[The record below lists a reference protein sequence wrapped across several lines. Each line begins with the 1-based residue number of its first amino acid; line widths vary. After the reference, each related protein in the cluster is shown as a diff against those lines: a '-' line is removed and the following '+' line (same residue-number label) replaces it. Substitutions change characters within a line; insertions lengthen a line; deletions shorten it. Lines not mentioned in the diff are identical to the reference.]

1 MSSIQGLP
9 DQGSDVSIL
18 ITRVHLHP
26 LCELVEFWAKF
37 SQNGAADYM
46 GLAKDIQSPGTIFR
60 EFEGSPGDQCLAQ
73 KDGTWYR
80 ARVVSQNAS
89 QYVVFLIDKGM
100 TYSTNTSKLA
110 WGKREYF
117 DLPPEVEFCVLA
129 NILPVSPDN
138 RWSPVALEFLKSLT
152 GKSVKVHVQNFLR
165 VHRMFVLHIP
175 CISKQMYEMGFA
187 RKLSAEMFQDFL
199 LSSLQ
204 AKSGPTEP
212 QSVVSMGTGE
222 RLHNEEMYMYPEL
235 QAGTVETVVVTE
247 VTNPLRIFCQLK
259 VFSQELKK
267 LSEQLTQCC
276 DGRIASCTIDPE
288 MIGFPC
294 AARGSDGKWYRSV
307 LQQVFPANKVVEV
320 LNVDYGTKQIVHVE
334 NVRPLASEFFRMPVV
349 TYNCSLHGIIDQG
362 VGWTTSQIDYLR
374 TLLLFKT
381 IIAKFEYQS
390 ITEGVYYA
398 TLYGDENSNINNL
411 FGSKEKA
418 CELFTKIVLDKA
430 LSVHVLVQAD
440 GCHFVKLTDPD
451 AQGEKDLAKL
461 LFAAGF
467 AEKNDTKR
475 LSKGKTN
482 SQVALPSTVQYTGMS
497 FQHLNAAISGGIERK
512 CATFK
517 EQMFSIGSILDVN
530 VSYIE
535 SPNDFWCQL
544 VQSTGHLKLLMY
556 DMQTHYR
563 NSEFQPL
570 VETACAARHPENGMW
585 YRALIVQKRETP
597 HVDVL
602 FIDYGQ
608 TETVSVFDL
617 RKIEKDFLSLP
628 GQAFRCSLFNPVDP
642 TSAINDWTEE
652 AVDRFHTFVGTA
664 ANSFVIL
671 KCTIYAVMYSE
682 QKIVFNIV
690 DLETPFESICTSLV
704 NLVKSTPPK
713 VPSGPSF
720 RLDTYYYSTH
730 NVKTG
735 TEEQVIVTSVKNVRH
750 FYCQLQR
757 NADTLKDL
765 QLKVAILCAQLQRV
779 TVPPVFGTL
788 CFAKYT
794 DGHWYRGQ
802 IKATKPSIQVHFVDY
817 GDTLEV
823 VNSDLL
829 PIPKEAS
836 EIMAVPVQAL
846 LCSLS
851 DIPDDIPLEA
861 NSWFETSSTE
871 GEFKAL
877 IVAKEPD
884 GKLVVELYQGKIQ
897 VNSKIKKLFE
907 LEMLTEGTVVCQD
920 STSVE
925 ITVKPAQ
932 ARTNVSPTQAYAELD
947 DAKHITKDT
956 MSFVPKTSHSKTL
969 TDSLERKSVPHPS
982 LTTMSK
988 EITTESWINDNDV
1001 LPPKIEKL
1009 PKLSDLAPRSIT
1021 NGMVTDVYISHC
1033 NGPLSFYV
1041 QLVKEEDDIF
1051 SIVNELND
1059 PETSSISAAITEV
1072 HPGDLVQAEFTD
1084 DSSWYRAV
1092 VKEKQDKETVLVE
1105 FVDFGN
1111 TASIPLS
1118 KMCKL
1123 DKAFLRHPAY
1133 STHCMLKSAAGLKV
1147 LEPEVSSAFEL
1158 AIGNIGEKQ
1167 LKCKF
1172 TQLSGTVWEVILEDG
1187 GVEVECK
1194 ISVKSQPDDAEVNKV
1209 PPTAK
1214 GQQLDVYITA
1224 ITDAQIFWCQS
1235 ADSEELDQITES
1247 LADKGEAADS
1257 MNLCSLSVGSPCIAL
1272 YSEDQLW
1279 YRAEI
1284 LNKTGD
1290 EVSLFFVDY
1299 GNKSQVKL
1307 SDVRQITPEMIQ
1319 NPVQAFLCELQ
1330 GFDSLEGSWKTSAE
1344 DELSVLTAD
1353 QLLQLTVCKVT
1364 KEDDKPKCYVRL
1376 ECEGQIINESMRKF
1390 WRSNASETSIETQTL
1405 TTAEEAVP
1413 IEKPK
1418 EVESCDD
1425 GGADVPSVDG
1435 SEMVEVRIEDQTGT
1449 TENGSQSSENLK
1461 ELFEFVVETDK
1472 GQSLAHDAHVS
1483 PENSLASFAVPLEDV
1498 EDQLCST
1505 SYGSQILESLEVN
1518 ISAITTEPSD
1528 ALPFD
1533 IASEETVLYC
1543 TGDESEDLSSS
1554 YEAKLMDKDLEE
1566 NDLSLMD
1573 STGTEYMG
1581 SLLDECFLEVT
1592 DESGF
1597 TEPFDSPCKEDRH
1610 VSDISKYFGK
1620 QNVCYCNIS
1629 NYLIDQS
1636 VFKSKY
1642 KLCMLSLLFTMK
1654 CYNARW

>member
-1 MSSIQGLP
+1 
-9 DQGSDVSIL
+9 
-18 ITRVHLHP
+18 
-26 LCELVEFWAKF
+26 
-37 SQNGAADYM
+37 
-46 GLAKDIQSPGTIFR
+46 
-60 EFEGSPGDQCLAQ
+60 
-73 KDGTWYR
+73 
-80 ARVVSQNAS
+80 
-89 QYVVFLIDKGM
+89 
-100 TYSTNTSKLA
+100 
-110 WGKREYF
+110 
-117 DLPPEVEFCVLA
+117 
-129 NILPVSPDN
+129 
-138 RWSPVALEFLKSLT
+138 
-152 GKSVKVHVQNFLR
+152 
-165 VHRMFVLHIP
+165 
-175 CISKQMYEMGFA
+175 
-187 RKLSAEMFQDFL
+187 
-199 LSSLQ
+199 
-204 AKSGPTEP
+204 
-212 QSVVSMGTGE
+212 
-222 RLHNEEMYMYPEL
+222 
-235 QAGTVETVVVTE
+235 
-247 VTNPLRIFCQLK
+247 
-259 VFSQELKK
+259 
-267 LSEQLTQCC
+267 
-276 DGRIASCTIDPE
+276 

-411 FGSKEKA
+411 FGSKESCLLQCEKTHVDYAIRPSGYTRNNTSMPLKRKGGIDDNKKKLNTQLLPVENLSIGSTHEAFVQYVSDPSAFWIQTQNFAKELDELMDKMAKMYQNDLKADVVKNPTVGLYCAAKAEDGEYYRAIVTEIGNAKVKVQFVDYGNSEAINNCCIKDLREEFKKLPQLALKCTLADVRPKGREWSQEA

-877 IVAKEPD
+877 I
-884 GKLVVELYQGKIQ
+884 LYQGKIQ

-969 TDSLERKSVPHPS
+969 TDSLERKSQH
-982 LTTMSK
+982 
-988 EITTESWINDNDV
+988 
-1001 LPPKIEKL
+1001 
-1009 PKLSDLAPRSIT
+1009 
-1021 NGMVTDVYISHC
+1021 
-1033 NGPLSFYV
+1033 
-1041 QLVKEEDDIF
+1041 
-1051 SIVNELND
+1051 
-1059 PETSSISAAITEV
+1059 
-1072 HPGDLVQAEFTD
+1072 EFH
-1084 DSSWYRAV
+1084 
-1092 VKEKQDKETVLVE
+1092 E
-1105 FVDFGN
+1105 
-1111 TASIPLS
+1111 
-1118 KMCKL
+1118 
-1123 DKAFLRHPAY
+1123 
-1133 STHCMLKSAAGLKV
+1133 
-1147 LEPEVSSAFEL
+1147 
-1158 AIGNIGEKQ
+1158 
-1167 LKCKF
+1167 
-1172 TQLSGTVWEVILEDG
+1172 
-1187 GVEVECK
+1187 
-1194 ISVKSQPDDAEVNKV
+1194 
-1209 PPTAK
+1209 

-1376 ECEGQIINESMRKF
+1376 ECEGQIINESMR
-1390 WRSNASETSIETQTL
+1390 NQTIK
-1405 TTAEEAVP
+1405 TCPDEIPDE
-1413 IEKPK
+1413 
-1418 EVESCDD
+1418 
-1425 GGADVPSVDG
+1425 PSV
-1435 SEMVEVRIEDQTGT
+1435 ELQQVQ
-1449 TENGSQSSENLK
+1449 LK
-1461 ELFEFVVETDK
+1461 LLT
-1472 GQSLAHDAHVS
+1472 A
-1483 PENSLASFAVPLEDV
+1483 NS
-1498 EDQLCST
+1498 
-1505 SYGSQILESLEVN
+1505 
-1518 ISAITTEPSD
+1518 
-1528 ALPFD
+1528 
-1533 IASEETVLYC
+1533 
-1543 TGDESEDLSSS
+1543 
-1554 YEAKLMDKDLEE
+1554 K
-1566 NDLSLMD
+1566 
-1573 STGTEYMG
+1573 
-1581 SLLDECFLEVT
+1581 
-1592 DESGF
+1592 
-1597 TEPFDSPCKEDRH
+1597 
-1610 VSDISKYFGK
+1610 
-1620 QNVCYCNIS
+1620 
-1629 NYLIDQS
+1629 
-1636 VFKSKY
+1636 FK
-1642 KLCMLSLLFTMK
+1642 
-1654 CYNARW
+1654 